1 MENESPITISEIK
14 ENQIKSV
21 AEIEKENFS
30 EPWSEKSI
38 RESLNNSTVFFVA
51 EKEDSVLGYVGL
63 NFVLDEGYITSIAV
77 KKENRNCGIA
87 TALINKCFDFAD
99 QKKLSFISLEVR
111 NSNKNAID
119 LYKKLN
125 FNNEGLRRN
134 FYRFPTED
142 AIIMTRRFI

>member
-1 MENESPITISEIK
+1 MENEIPITISEIK

-51 EKEDSVLGYVGL
+51 EREDTVLGYVGL

-87 TALINKCFDFAD
+87 TALINKCFDFANC
-99 QKKLSFISLEVR
+99 KKLAFISLEVR
-111 NSNKNAID
+111 ISNKNAID